1 MSDNEDL
8 DLFGEDPQAE
18 EEAKKLAEEKKK
30 LVAEKLKKAEER
42 AAKKRA
48 EAKSIVVFD
57 VKVYESDEDF
67 EKLAKE
73 IKEKVVFEGL
83 TWQNS
88 HKIVPIGYGMNKL
101 QLTMIVMD
109 EVVCVDDVFDKIKE
123 DWEDNVQSIDIDSFN
138 KA

>member
-1 MSDNEDL
+1 MSDNEL
-8 DLFGEDPQAE
+8 DLFGEDPEAE

-42 AAKKRA
+42 AARKRA
-48 EAKSIVVFD
+48 EAKSVIVFD

-83 TWQNS
+83 TWEKG
-88 HKIVPIGYGMNKL
+88 HKILPIGYGMNKL
-101 QLTMIVMD
+101 QLSMIVLD
-109 EVVCVDDVFDKIKE
+109 EVVCVDDVFDKIKD
-123 DWEDNVQSIDIDSFN
+123 DWEDNVQSIDIESFN
-138 KA
+138 KL